1 MTRHMDVADR
11 FRWGL
16 IPLEVLIGLTAYVAS
31 DSIVVSIALSAALG
45 LTALGSAWLLL
56 HGLRGGSVLA
66 GVSAAAVIVVQFVDL
81 NTIAFGW
88 TRLSYVAIG
97 ALTLA
102 FAAAEVIASRW
113 GRLQRTSRQRIR
125 S

>member
-1 MTRHMDVADR
+1 MDVADC

-16 IPLEVLIGLTAYVAS
+16 IPLAVLIGVTAYVAN
-31 DSIVVSIALSAALG
+31 DDVAVSIALSAALG

-56 HGLRGGSVLA
+56 RGRSGGAVLA

-88 TRLSYVAIG
+88 LRLSYVAIG

-113 GRLQRTSRQRIR
+113 EHLQRTPPQRI
-125 S
+125 SS